1 MSGNT
6 HYSVFPEALALA
18 SGDAAGKL
26 LSKEVLSMAARK
38 SGIPRE
44 RNSDPKPRTYKPRE
58 PRPARS
64 PRDSQAEQKPR
75 QPK

>member
-1 MSGNT
+1 
-6 HYSVFPEALALA
+6 
-18 SGDAAGKL
+18 
-26 LSKEVLSMAARK
+26 MATRK

-44 RNSDPKPRTYKPRE
+44 RTTDPKPKAYKPRE
-58 PRPARS
+58 PRLARS

>member
-1 MSGNT
+1 MSGNS
-6 HYSVFPEALALA
+6 HYSVFPEALASA
-18 SGDAAGKL
+18 SITAAGKL
-26 LSKEVLSMAARK
+26 LSKEALSMATRK

-44 RNSDPKPRTYKPRE
+44 RTTNPKPRTYKPRE

>member
-1 MSGNT
+1 MSGNS
-6 HYSVFPEALALA
+6 HYSVFHEALAFA
-18 SGDAAGKL
+18 SIAAAGKL
-26 LSKEVLSMAARK
+26 LSQEALSMATRK

-44 RNSDPKPRTYKPRE
+44 RTTDPKPRTYKPRE

>member
-1 MSGNT
+1 
-6 HYSVFPEALALA
+6 
-18 SGDAAGKL
+18 
-26 LSKEVLSMAARK
+26 MATRK

-44 RNSDPKPRTYKPRE
+44 RTTDPKPKTYKPRE

-64 PRDSQAEQKPR
+64 PRDSQAEQKPC

>member
-1 MSGNT
+1 MSGNS
-6 HYSVFPEALALA
+6 HYSVFPEALA
-18 SGDAAGKL
+18 SSSRVVAGKL
-26 LSKEVLSMAARK
+26 LNKEALSMATRK

-44 RNSDPKPRTYKPRE
+44 RTTDPKPKTYKPRE

-64 PRDSQAEQKPR
+64 PRDSQAEQKPC